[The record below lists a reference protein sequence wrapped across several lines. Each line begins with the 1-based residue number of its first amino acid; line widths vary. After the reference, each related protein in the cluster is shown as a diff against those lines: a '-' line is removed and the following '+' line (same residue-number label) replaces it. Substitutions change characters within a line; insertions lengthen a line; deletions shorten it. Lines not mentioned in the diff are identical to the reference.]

1 MNIRQLRLVHTS
13 ISNILPVV
21 YFIAVIPPHPLV
33 TPDENHHTLFI
44 LVNILF
50 QLIHLLSTT
59 PPLVSTNLTLRDRLF
74 PDFHGHDFQGCD
86 VFDMIYQQR
95 YLFWLNTGETPES
108 ILNTVYQVGPH
119 LAILNRR
126 GQLSRHIG
134 RYKLNMVNRMLLVFI
149 WLRKYPHLDTL
160 ALLFDVSPQTIQAL
174 LYQGILVLWR
184 HFRRM
189 VSWPTV
195 QEWNALRNT
204 WDEFPDALGS
214 IDVTP
219 HEINIPSTEP
229 QRQFYN
235 GHRHYHLLN
244 TQLICDNQGHIRYL
258 QAGFLGSTHDSLTFR
273 FMEPIGPGLSLDF
286 PVNAFLLADKGYPD
300 VQPLLT
306 PFRQAQIRRLG
317 RRDRRR
323 AVHFNRE
330 LSRKRV
336 KVEHIFKYLKDY
348 NCVAGIWRQERWFL
362 PIVVELCVFLAERH
376 ITLFE
381 QL

>member
-1 MNIRQLRLVHTS
+1 
-13 ISNILPVV
+13 
-21 YFIAVIPPHPLV
+21 
-33 TPDENHHTLFI
+33 
-44 LVNILF
+44 
-50 QLIHLLSTT
+50 
-59 PPLVSTNLTLRDRLF
+59 
-74 PDFHGHDFQGCD
+74 
-86 VFDMIYQQR
+86 
-95 YLFWLNTGETPES
+95 
-108 ILNTVYQVGPH
+108 
-119 LAILNRR
+119 
-126 GQLSRHIG
+126 
-134 RYKLNMVNRMLLVFI
+134 MLLVFI

-160 ALLFDVSPQTIQAL
+160 ALLFEVSPQTIQAL

-195 QEWNALRNT
+195 QEWNAMRNT
-204 WDEFPDALGS
+204 RNEFPDALGS

-219 HEINIPSTEP
+219 HEIYIPSTEP

-258 QAGFLGSTHDSLTFR
+258 QAGFLGSTHDSLTFG
-273 FMEPIGPGLSLDF
+273 FIEPIGPGLALDF

-317 RRDRRR
+317 QRNRRR
-323 AVHFNRE
+323 AVRFNRE

-336 KVEHIFKYLKDY
+336 KVEHIFKYVKDY
-348 NCVAGIWRQERWFL
+348 NSVAGIWRQERWL
-362 PIVVELCVFLAERH
+362 FLAERH